1 VENGY
6 PIVPAGL
13 VGGDDIYRSWTRRDS
28 LYGKLSEA
36 LGRKLNGRPDMA
48 MPLLRG
54 IGPTPIPR
62 PQRMY
67 LRFGSPIDTSR
78 PLGIGEQDW
87 VDAVK
92 ERTQR
97 AVEQILDDLRRLR
110 TADPYRGLNPL
121 AWRGAAT
128 P

>member
-1 VENGY
+1 
-6 PIVPAGL
+6 
-13 VGGDDIYRSWTRRDS
+13 
-28 LYGKLSEA
+28 
-36 LGRKLNGRPDMA
+36 LGRKLNGRQDMA

-54 IGPTPIPR
+54 IGPTLIPR

-97 AVEQILDDLRRLR
+97 AVEEILDDLQRLR
-110 TADPYRGLNPL
+110 TTDPYRGLNPL
-121 AWRGAAT
+121 AWRGATT